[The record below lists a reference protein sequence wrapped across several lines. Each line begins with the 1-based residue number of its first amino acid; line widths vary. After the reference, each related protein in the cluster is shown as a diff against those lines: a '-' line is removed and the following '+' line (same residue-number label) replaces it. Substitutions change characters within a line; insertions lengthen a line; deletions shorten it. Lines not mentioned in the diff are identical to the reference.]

1 MIELKLKTMQ
11 KKFLKRSLTLDILGR
26 YFLEYLGYPDPRSKT
41 NTAIQL
47 NRFIKELLGGIV
59 STNNIF
65 SVLVMLFSTT
75 RVEIAINLNKNRY
88 KTRDILEYHN
98 WVINNNQFLRA
109 RECLISSLSV
119 RLLKF

>member
-1 MIELKLKTMQ
+1 M
-11 KKFLKRSLTLDILGR
+11 
-26 YFLEYLGYPDPRSKT
+26 
-41 NTAIQL
+41 
-47 NRFIKELLGGIV
+47 
-59 STNNIF
+59 
-65 SVLVMLFSTT
+65 LVMPFSTT
-75 RVEIAINLNKNRY
+75 RAEIAINLNKNRY